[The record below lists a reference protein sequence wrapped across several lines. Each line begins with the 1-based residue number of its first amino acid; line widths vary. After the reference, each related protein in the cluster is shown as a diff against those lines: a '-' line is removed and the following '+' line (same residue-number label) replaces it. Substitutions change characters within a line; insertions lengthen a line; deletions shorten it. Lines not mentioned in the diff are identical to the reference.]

1 MSSSPNVVPA
11 RFRFGRDP
19 DIAIGQ
25 SSVIH
30 ADELMLRR
38 WYRHHDR
45 RGDLTRSELALLVE
59 DLSAHPELWRHLLHR
74 SPDERH
80 YVQMFLDAHVEIWLI
95 CWCPTLETGFHDHGG
110 SRGAVAVVQ
119 GMLTETLPN
128 IGGEHPRSLY
138 RTDDCLSFGASHIH
152 DVQHAAGDPA
162 ASLHAYSPPLGEMG
176 FYEPDDGGTLTR
188 RPGDSDE
195 EFC

>member
-11 RFRFGRDP
+11 RFRFGRNP

-138 RTDDCLSFGASHIH
+138 RTDDCFSFGASHIH

-176 FYEPDDGGTLTR
+176 FYELDDLGTLTR
-188 RPGDSDE
+188 RPGNSDE